1 MAKTG
6 QLLPTAIGTAS
17 PNIVTY
23 PEQGGW
29 YPYSIAIVN
38 SLETTKIKHGNNQT
52 RPRTIKGQ
60 LMPNYFNDFYFRVHI
75 VPTSLE
81 LGNIVSSQEHDIY
94 IWNAYFNTKRLTAIT
109 GLTEGMVLDGQT
121 APYNFTPLQEKHY
134 KLTIT
139 PDGAPNIDT
148 DISWVFDSESP
159 SIQITGNRV
168 TAFTFRADWS
178 DGVTER
184 LEWSTNILQS
194 ESGVEQRS
202 ALYTTPRR
210 YFKTDFILHQKERQ
224 LFNNMMSWGA
234 KNWAIPLWPYIQI
247 INRALVKGDS
257 RIDCITKNMDFLENG
272 LVILWRDPF
281 TYEIVEITTI
291 DNNGL
296 DLRRPLLSDWPQGTR
311 LYPLRVAQ
319 FNKTPQLA
327 RKTDNLQTVNI
338 EFRLAETSP
347 FEAIPP
353 TTSYLNYPVFE
364 LRPEESEDLT
374 NEYQRLLITLDNK
387 MALPLVS
394 DTSGFSFLVL
404 SYKWQALGRED
415 RARYKS
421 LLYYLKGK
429 QKAIWIPS
437 HADDLTVVARI
448 APSEPLITISECGY
462 SRYAVNDTDKQHIAI
477 YLYSGVVFY
486 RRIMNAAL
494 QNDGTEQLTIDSA
507 LGQLVEANQIMRVCF
522 MRLCRLNSDR
532 VEIDHITDSEGVAAS
547 KITFKR
553 VRDNE
558 L

>member
-17 PNIVTY
+17 PNIVKY

-29 YPYSIAIVN
+29 FPYSTNIIN
-38 SLETTKIKHGNNQT
+38 SLGAGKVKRGNNQPAG
-52 RPRTIKGQ
+52 RAIKGQ
-60 LMPNYFNDFYFRVHI
+60 LLPCYFNDFYFRVHI
-75 VPTSLE
+75 VPTSLD

-94 IWNAYFNTKRLTAIT
+94 LWNAYFTSKRLTAIS

-121 APYNFTPLQEKHY
+121 APYTFTPLQEKYY

-139 PDGAPNIDT
+139 PDGAPNIDNN
-148 DISWVFDSESP
+148 ISWVFDSESP
-159 SIQITGNRV
+159 SIHITGNRV

-184 LEWSTNILQS
+184 LEWSTDILTS

-202 ALYTTPRR
+202 ALYLTPRR

-224 LFNNMMSWGA
+224 LFNNMMSWSA

-247 INRALVKGDS
+247 SKQPLTTGDS
-257 RIDCITKNMDFLENG
+257 FISCTTEHMDFLENG
-272 LVILWRDPF
+272 LAILWRDPF

-291 DNNGL
+291 TNDGL
-296 DLRRPLLSDWPQGTR
+296 NLRRPLLNDWARGTR
-311 LYPLRVAQ
+311 IYPLRVAR
-319 FNKTPQLA
+319 FNSTPQLV

-338 EFRLAETSP
+338 EFQLAETSP
-347 FEAIPP
+347 YTAIAP
-353 TTSYLNYPVFE
+353 TASYLNYPVFE

-387 MALPLVS
+387 MALPLVT
-394 DTSGFSFLVL
+394 DTSGFSFLIQ

-415 RARYKS
+415 RASYKS
-421 LLYYLKGK
+421 LLYYLKGR

-448 APSEPLITISECGY
+448 AATEPLITITECGY

-477 YLYSGVVFY
+477 YLCSGEVFY
-486 RRIMNAAL
+486 RQITNAAVL
-494 QNDGTEQLTIDSA
+494 NDGTEQLTLDSS
-507 LGQLVEANQIMRVCF
+507 LGQIIEPKQIMRVCF

-532 VEIDHITDSEGVAAS
+532 VEIDHMTDSEGVAAS

>member
-1 MAKTG
+1 MLKN
-6 QLLPTAIGTAS
+6 QL
-17 PNIVTY
+17 V
-23 PEQGGW
+23 W
-29 YPYSIAIVN
+29 W
-38 SLETTKIKHGNNQT
+38 H
-52 RPRTIKGQ
+52 
-60 LMPNYFNDFYFRVHI
+60 
-75 VPTSLE
+75 
-81 LGNIVSSQEHDIY
+81 Y
-94 IWNAYFNTKRLTAIT
+94 ITAIT

-272 LVILWRDPF
+272 LVMLWRDPF
-281 TYEIVEITTI
+281 TYEILEITTI

-387 MALPLVS
+387 MALPLVT

-415 RARYKS
+415 RARFKS

-448 APSEPLITISECGY
+448 APSEPLITITECGY

-477 YLYSGVVFY
+477 YLYSGEVFY
-486 RRIMNAAL
+486 RRIMNAL